1 MLFVVV
7 AVAVAVVV
15 VVVAEGGK
23 RFPHSIYTNSRSTA
37 LAAVM
42 LLILVSILVL
52 IFTSFLHWFI
62 SFLRTP

>member
-7 AVAVAVVV
+7 AVAVAVV

-42 LLILVSILVL
+42 LYNEILHI
-52 IFTSFLHWFI
+52 I
-62 SFLRTP
+62 